1 MKNKTL
7 VDERILDGIPD
18 ELIRPLL
25 AISIRATR
33 PNTIDDYKQL
43 LKDIRKLVRSCSEA
57 GGSSLYYIDV
67 ENAVEQRLAALLAAQ
82 KWARKT
88 DTAAE
93 AKHIGVNRWY
103 VNIHS
108 GNGDYRG
115 LLVAYERAGLDR
127 RRMEEK
133 VRFVVTEAS
142 ERDV

>member
-7 VDERILDGIPD
+7 IDESILDGIPD

-33 PNTIDDYKQL
+33 PNTIEDYKQL
-43 LKDIRKLVRSCSEA
+43 LKDIRKLIRPCSEA

-88 DTAAE
+88 DTTAE
-93 AKHIGVNRWY
+93 AKYIGVNRWY
-103 VNIHS
+103 VNIDS

-115 LLVAYERAGLDR
+115 LLVAYERTGFDG
-127 RRMEEK
+127 RRMKETGRY
-133 VRFVVTEAS
+133 VITEAS